1 MASVKANPKIATLNK
16 SSFKFGFLEIPN
28 INEPNITPIPRP
40 APVSP
45 KVASP
50 APIFCAAC
58 NNIKSF
64 RENYIVLNLGPI
76 GFEPILLP
84 L

>member
-1 MASVKANPKIATLNK
+1 MASVRANPKIATLNK
-16 SSFKFGFLEIPN
+16 SFVIVGFLEIPK
-28 INEPNITPIPRP
+28 IKELKISPIPIP

-45 KVASP
+45 NVASP

-58 NNIKSF
+58 NSIKIRS
-64 RENYIVLNLGPI
+64 ELCCLGPVR
-76 GFEPILLP
+76 FELTFLP